1 MAAYGLQIPDFGWIT
16 EVPGE
21 SLARLRSVAEAA
33 EAAGF
38 SSLWVMDHLFQ
49 LDPLGGRTQPMF
61 EAYTLLGALA
71 AVTTRVKLGA
81 LITGVTYRNPAI
93 LAKQVTTL
101 DVLSGGRAILGI
113 GAAWHDSEH
122 EAFNVEFPP
131 VRQRYEQ
138 LIDAVHICRLMF
150 GPDAEPSYA
159 GTHHSITRANNVP
172 KPIQGEHLEI
182 MIGGSG
188 EKKTLRYVA
197 QLADACNV
205 SGGLVDVRRRMA
217 LIDGYCAEAGRDPR
231 EVRRTR
237 LGSLF
242 LSKDEAEAD
251 ATRAFLDSL
260 APVVPGVEKV
270 DAGWVVGTAP
280 QIIEQVRGYLETG
293 LDEVIFNV
301 PFVRSPDQIIEVGA
315 LLAQACA
322 SSARRPAASA
332 G

>member
-1 MAAYGLQIPDFGWIT
+1 MAAYGLQVPDFGWIS
-16 EVPGE
+16 EVPAD
-21 SLARLRSVAEAA
+21 SLDRVRSIAVAAQD
-33 EAAGF
+33 AGF
-38 SSLWVMDHLFQ
+38 ASLWVMDHMFQ

-71 AVTTRVKLGA
+71 AVTSRVKLGA
-81 LITGVTYRNPAI
+81 LITGVTYRNPAV

-113 GAAWHDSEH
+113 GAAWHEPEH
-122 EAFNVEFPP
+122 EAYDVAFPA
-131 VRQRYEQ
+131 VRERYER
-138 LIDAVHICRLMF
+138 LIDAVEICRRMF
-150 GPDAEPSYA
+150 GPEAEPSYV

-205 SGGLVDVRRRMA
+205 SGGVVDVRRRME
-217 LIDGYCAEAGRDPR
+217 LIDAYCAEHGRDPGS
-231 EVRRTR
+231 VRRTR

-242 LSKDEAEAD
+242 LSKDDAEAA
-251 ATRAFLDSL
+251 ATREFLAAL
-260 APVVPGVEKV
+260 APRTPGVEAP
-270 DAGWVVGTAP
+270 DAGWVVGTRSDV
-280 QIIEQVRGYLETG
+280 IEQVRAYIATG

-301 PFVRSPDQIIEVGA
+301 PLVRSPDQISEVGA
-315 LLAQACA
+315 VLAEACA
-322 SSARRPAASA
+322 S
-332 G
+332 